1 VTAARGK
8 LPRPLRVGTRPSLL
22 ARTQA
27 EIAARRLGVPYELV
41 VVRTSGDERTSDDSG
56 ESPAVARIEPV
67 PSPGRG
73 TPTRPQRADKARFVK
88 ELEEALLAGEIDV
101 AVHSAKDVPGEL
113 PDGLVLAAAAG
124 RADPADVLVMSAAVA
139 AKRSAAAALGALPAG
154 ARVGT
159 SSRRRTAQLLAAR
172 PDIAVVPLRGNVDT
186 RLRRLSES
194 ELDAVVLAAAGL
206 DRLGNALAELA
217 PRATHCSREH
227 PVAHVPADTLAMLRL
242 DPPAFLPA
250 PGQGTLV
257 YETRRDDHSTLAV
270 CAAAN
275 DSASWRELLAERA
288 LVRALEATC
297 DTPLAALA
305 RHEGDELQLSAWAGS
320 PDGSTWVQDRGRGSR
335 DRPEELG
342 ELVAERMRAAGAL
355 EVMAGMPPNDVA
367 QSP

>member
-139 AKRSAAAALGALPAG
+139 AKRSAALGALPAG